1 MSLEYLNAAL
11 NLPMEDSSA
20 KAVLIGLAN
29 HTSPEGECW
38 PGVRRLQLYT
48 ALCERTVRASIKRL
62 EALGLLEVT
71 RRDHTTSL
79 YKLKL
84 SIHQMQPAVQ
94 LMHKG
99 GAADAGGG
107 AAAAGGGAANAPKPL
122 LNPQITDASD
132 ARVFD
137 EDWKPSPA
145 TVEAL
150 TSKQGLSA
158 GQIERERFM
167 FVLKAMAGTIPTKP
181 DAAFKAW
188 CARLP
193 SLNHQP
199 KNSIETAA
207 PSAEWA
213 AKSRIDK
220 LRELAA
226 FKRKINRIQDA
237 EELEQEIVAMEW
249 ASARIRER
257 VAHSTPT

>member
-11 NLPMEDSSA
+11 NLSMESSSA

-38 PGVRRLQLYT
+38 PSIRRLMLYS
-48 ALCERTVRASIKRL
+48 ALSERTVRDALRCLESYGYLHTTKRPQRTNLYRL
-62 EALGLLEVT
+62 ELPGVGRELPVEGRELP
-71 RRDHTTSL
+71 
-79 YKLKL
+79 
-84 SIHQMQPAVQ
+84 Q
-94 LMHKG
+94 G
-99 GAADAGGG
+99 GAT
-107 AAAAGGGAANAPKPL
+107 AAPEPL

-132 ARVFD
+132 ARVFN

-199 KNSIETAA
+199 KQAA
-207 PSAEWA
+207 EAATPSAEWTS
-213 AKSRIDK
+213 KSRIDK
-220 LRELAA
+220 LREHAA

-237 EELEQEIVAMEW
+237 EELEQQIAELER
-249 ASARIRER
+249 ASAPVGER
-257 VAHSTPT
+257 VAHSTPAEEQTA